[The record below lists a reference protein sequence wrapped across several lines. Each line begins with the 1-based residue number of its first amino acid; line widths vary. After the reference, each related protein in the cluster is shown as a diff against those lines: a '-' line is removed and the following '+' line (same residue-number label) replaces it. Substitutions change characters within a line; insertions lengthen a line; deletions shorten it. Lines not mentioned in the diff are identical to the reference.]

1 MADEVYSHLEAGDP
15 KGAWRSIKG
24 WYRLVEDRP
33 PKPCYQQMESVT
45 EERKTL
51 YTAAPPPGAPI
62 PIKMNN
68 NNKYPMYSR
77 VVLDSEQPC
86 DDFSVVLDF

>member
-1 MADEVYSHLEAGDP
+1 
-15 KGAWRSIKG
+15 
-24 WYRLVEDRP
+24 
-33 PKPCYQQMESVT
+33 MESVT

-51 YTAAPPPGAPI
+51 YTTAPPPGAPI